1 MRYLYLLIFLCIR
14 MLAMAQQEPVFSHYM
29 FNSLSFNP
37 AYAGNKDMLSLQTA
51 YRIQWLGIEGAP
63 RTLLLNADMPIK
75 NNKMALGID
84 AYQDRVGDFSVTKF
98 YTSYAY
104 KIQLNSTLRA
114 SFGLAGGLEN
124 WNLNRNNISSA
135 GNIDPLLNANNFN
148 KTTFDFRTGTYI
160 SNDDFYIGISATSLL
175 ENLYNTNGSNAI
187 QRNYYLT
194 AGYLYK
200 LSPTLVLYPSFLY
213 RDDFSQGGTFNFTQL
228 VGINS
233 NIWAGLSYRNG
244 TRFLNDAKL
253 ATNNSSSRVM
263 SLLFDLELN
272 DQFRVGY
279 SYDYSLSILNQF
291 ENGSHE
297 INVAYYLSSKKSSR
311 MLNPR
316 YL

>member
-1 MRYLYLLIFLCIR
+1 
-14 MLAMAQQEPVFSHYM
+14 MAQQEPVFSHYM

-37 AYAGNKDMLSLQTA
+37 AYAGNKDMLSIQTA
-51 YRIQWLGIEGAP
+51 YRMQWVGIEGAP
-63 RTLLLNADMPIK
+63 RTLLLNADMPIR
-75 NNKMALGID
+75 NNKMALGFD
-84 AYQDRVGDFSVTKF
+84 AYQDKIGDFSVSKF

-104 KIQLNSTLRA
+104 KIQLNTNLRA
-114 SFGLAGGLEN
+114 SFGIAAGWEN
-124 WNLNRNNISSA
+124 WNLNRNNISSS
-135 GNIDPLLNANNFN
+135 GNVDPMLNTTNFN
-148 KTTFDFRTGTYI
+148 KNTLDVRAGTYI
-160 SNDDFYIGISATSLL
+160 SNNNFYFGISSTSIL

-213 RDDFSQGGTFNFTQL
+213 RDDFSQGGSFNFTQL

-233 NIWAGLSYRNG
+233 NIWFGLSYRNG
-244 TRFLNDAKL
+244 TRFISNEQLKSSN
-253 ATNNSSSRVM
+253 TSSRVM
-263 SLLFDLELN
+263 SMLFDIELN
-272 DQFRVGY
+272 DQFRIGY

-297 INVAYYLSSKKSSR
+297 INIAYYLSSKKSSR